1 MAHSPPLPPSS
12 AAAVPPLRPI
22 PGSHGYPVVGPIADR
37 LDYFWFQGPE
47 KFFAKR
53 MVKYKSA
60 VFRTN
65 VPPMFPLFA
74 GVNPNVVAVLDLMV
88 LDCKSYA
95 HLFDSEIA
103 DKKDTLLGDFM
114 PSLGFNGGLRMLAY
128 QDVLEPKHAQIKKFV
143 MAILKRGTKVWTT
156 ELKVNL
162 DDMWTTLEADIS
174 SKGSATLLSPLQH
187 CLLKLLLKSY
197 VGADVSKTAPDLAKS
212 GPTIINTWFAL
223 QVHPTIAVNVVQPL
237 EEIFIHSFRYP
248 SFLARPGY
256 NKLANFIKTQG
267 HDVVQL
273 GVTEYGLT
281 EEEAIHNLLF
291 VLAFNSFEGFTLLIP
306 KLLTRLL
313 DDSTGLQEKLR
324 VEARQNGGS
333 DLTFASFKQMPL
345 IQSFV
350 YETLRIEPPVPT
362 QFARARKDFT
372 LSSSDASYEI
382 KKGELLCGYQPLVMR
397 DPTIFDDPESFKP
410 DRFLGEKGAELL
422 NYLYWSNGPE
432 TGSASESNKQ
442 CAGKEYVTVTG
453 SLFVAHLL
461 RRFDSISGEGSTIKA
476 VEKAK

>member
-12 AAAVPPLRPI
+12 AAAVQPLRPI
-22 PGSHGYPVVGPIADR
+22 PGSYGYPVVGPIADR

-53 MVKYKSA
+53 MEKYNST

-65 VPPMFPLFA
+65 VPPSFPLFA
-74 GVNPNVVAVLDLMV
+74 GVNPNVVAVLD
-88 LDCKSYA
+88 CKSYA
-95 HLFDSEIA
+95 HLFDTEIA

-114 PSLGFNGGLRMLAY
+114 PSLGFNGGLRMCAY

-162 DDMWTTLEADIS
+162 DDMWTTLETDIS

-267 HDVVQL
+267 TQIKKS
-273 GVTEYGLT
+273 VTEYGLT

>member
-1 MAHSPPLPPSS
+1 MAHSPPIPPS
-12 AAAVPPLRPI
+12 AAAVPPLRTI
-22 PGSHGYPVVGPIADR
+22 PGSYGWPVVGPIADR
-37 LDYFWFQGPE
+37 LNYFWFRGPE
-47 KFFAKR
+47 KFFRKR
-53 MVKYKSA
+53 MEKYKSP

-65 VPPMFPLFA
+65 VPPTFPFFA
-74 GVNPNVVAVLDLMV
+74 GVNPNVVMV

-95 HLFDSEIA
+95 HLFDTEIA

-114 PSLGFNGGLRMLAY
+114 PSVGFNGDLRMCAY
-128 QDVLEPKHAQIKKFV
+128 QDVLEPKHAQIKKFI

-162 DDMWTTLEADIS
+162 DEMWTTLETDIS
-174 SKGSATLLSPLQH
+174 SKGSATLFSPLQH

-197 VGADVSKTAPDLAKS
+197 VGADVSETAPDLAKS

-223 QVHPTIAVNVVQPL
+223 QVRPTIAINVIQPL
-237 EEIFIHSFRYP
+237 EEIFVHSFRYP

-291 VLAFNSFEGFTLLIP
+291 VLAFNSFEGFTLFIP

-313 DDSTGLQEKLR
+313 SDSTLQEKLR
-324 VEARQNGGS
+324 VEARQNGGTE
-333 DLTFASFKQMPL
+333 LTFTSFKQMPL

-350 YETLRIEPPVPT
+350 YETLRLEPPVPT

-372 LSSSDASYEI
+372 LSSSEASYKV

-432 TGSASESNKQ
+432 TGSASHSNKQ

-461 RRFDSISGEGSTIKA
+461 RRYDSISGEGSTIKA